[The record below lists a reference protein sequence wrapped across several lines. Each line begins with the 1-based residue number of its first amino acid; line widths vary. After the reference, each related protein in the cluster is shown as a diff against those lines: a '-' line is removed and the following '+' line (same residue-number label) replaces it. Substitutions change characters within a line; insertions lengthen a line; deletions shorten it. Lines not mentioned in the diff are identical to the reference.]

1 MGQLFDTRA
10 LIDHQPSIAMT
21 NISLTKD
28 RLIIFIAPILR
39 NSDLAVLN
47 VVYSFYLP
55 AFCLRRLYLHNKTL
69 CQGNMTLRFKNAKQ
83 NYNVLFVIC
92 FKRCFKIC
100 VLKLS
105 CLLYRRLRLVRR
117 ATYRKPA
124 RKISVRARRI
134 LPESISQP
142 ANAFR
147 QTPAETAFV
156 TDRQLTSHR
165 TAVLREASGQDAHR
179 DLDKGHVAVGEFVLV
194 AVHGDHVTYD
204 VETARGGL
212 IDALR
217 LPAISAE
224 PALRLPEVPA

>member
-1 MGQLFDTRA
+1 M
-10 LIDHQPSIAMT
+10 
-21 NISLTKD
+21 
-28 RLIIFIAPILR
+28 
-39 NSDLAVLN
+39 
-47 VVYSFYLP
+47 
-55 AFCLRRLYLHNKTL
+55 
-69 CQGNMTLRFKNAKQ
+69 
-83 NYNVLFVIC
+83 
-92 FKRCFKIC
+92 
-100 VLKLS
+100 
-105 CLLYRRLRLVRR
+105 
-117 ATYRKPA
+117 
-124 RKISVRARRI
+124 RARRI

-165 TAVLREASGQDAHR
+165 AAVLREASGQDAHR

-224 PALRLPEVPA
+224 PALRLPEVPARGTRGCGDLVQRVPGLGTDSHRGVLRVS